1 MSIWSVAIA
10 RMRSLVAR
18 TPAPGGDAPTRQL
31 PARGDAWVNSYTGL
45 GTSTYDGSAQ
55 TYFATYDLTS
65 RTDTIRKLLRSN
77 AIARKIAQKQVLL
90 AWGSGLTWSVTG
102 GGDDADQV
110 LSDELLRLDLRSKVQ
125 KARYLGRA
133 FGGALLLLSVDDG
146 LDPSDPLD
154 LGRVRRLLYIRPLD
168 RWDVYRIE
176 YDTSGG
182 VRDGEPEFYTISAG
196 STRVRV
202 HHSRVVRFTGIDG
215 DRVTEQQLGGW
226 GDSVLQP
233 VYESI
238 RDIDSGGQSLSS
250 QLQTAVQ
257 SVYKIKGLHEQILA
271 GNREFVEDW
280 IASLELFRSHLRAV
294 GLDADNEDLTYLS
307 RPLGDAVKVYEALQA
322 RVSAAADMPQIEI
335 FGESPSGMSTDDL
348 GSTRR
353 YYDKIEAEEQQ
364 GQQGRCLDYLL
375 PILSAQSDLPAL
387 DGSVI
392 SYEWPSLYSPTAKE
406 KADLIRTKA
415 ETVRILVETGDLIA
429 GDFRSQAA
437 TLLGIDLK
445 DAIEEEQDEESG
457 PSSTIVDPTERLLQA
472 RLAIGSGLLHL
483 PDTAQT
489 FRPILGLDPLTDKA
503 TDEWFRLV
511 KTSLGEVQQPSS
523 IEDTDDL
530 EEDKGD
536 AYRPLLVRRITKT
549 FSQQAARL
557 ARGQA
562 SISYDRLRPQVLQ
575 ALRGLAAA
583 DQTELMAYFEEQW
596 DELPKDVAAF
606 KAVREARGEEPA
618 AADIVA
624 LVKTRT
630 RLRTEHL
637 DRRLDQAHTRT
648 DMASTGSTMFV
659 WKTMGD
665 SSVRPEHRELDGQ
678 LLPLATGDEAEGF
691 PGDAPGCRCV
701 AVLPSAEEVG

>member
-1 MSIWSVAIA
+1 MSIWSVVMA
-10 RMRSLVAR
+10 RMRSALTR
-18 TPAPGGDAPTRQL
+18 SPAPGGDAPARQL

-102 GGDDADQV
+102 GGDDAEK
-110 LSDELLRLDLRSKVQ
+110 LLADELLRLDLRSKVQ

-133 FGGALLLLSVDDG
+133 FGGALLLLSIDDG

-154 LGRVRRLLYIRPLD
+154 LGRVRKLLYIRPLD
-168 RWDVYRIE
+168 RWDVTRVE
-176 YDTSGG
+176 LDKSGG
-182 VRDGEPEFYTISAG
+182 VRDGEPEHYTISTG

-215 DRVTEQQLGGW
+215 DRVTEEQLGGW

-335 FGESPSGMSTDDL
+335 FGESPSGLSTDDL

-375 PILSAQSDLPAL
+375 PILSAQSDIPAL
-387 DGSVI
+387 DGAVI
-392 SYEWPSLYSPTAKE
+392 SYEWPSLYSPTAFE
-406 KADLIRTKA
+406 KDEGAKRIADTAVLLINAGVLSPQEYRDKA
-415 ETVRILVETGDLIA
+415 GE
-429 GDFRSQAA
+429 
-437 TLLGIDLK
+437 LLGVDLS
-445 DAIEEEQDEESG
+445 DA
-457 PSSTIVDPTERLLQA
+457 PSS
-472 RLAIGSGLLHL
+472 AISG
-483 PDTAQT
+483 DT
-489 FRPILGLDPLTDKA
+489 G
-503 TDEWFRLV
+503 
-511 KTSLGEVQQPSS
+511 
-523 IEDTDDL
+523 DL

-536 AYRPLLVRRITKT
+536 GHYPLLTKRISKT
-549 FSQQAARL
+549 FAQQSARL

-562 SISYDRLRPQVLQ
+562 PISYAKVRPHVMR

-583 DQTELMAYFEEQW
+583 DQTVMLSYFEEQW
-596 DELPKDVAAF
+596 DALPADVAAF
-606 KAVREARGEEPA
+606 KAVREARGEEPQT
-618 AADIVA
+618 ADIVA

-630 RLRTEHL
+630 SLRTAHL
-637 DRRLDQAHTRT
+637 ERRLHQTHTRT
-648 DMASTGSTMFV
+648 DMASAGSTMFV

-665 SSVRPEHRELDGQ
+665 SAVRPSHQALEGQ
-678 LLPLATGDEAEGF
+678 LLPLATGDAAEGF
-691 PGDAPGCRCV
+691 PGDPPGCRCV
-701 AVLPSAEEVG
+701 AVLPSDEEAV